1 MPARHGERRGAGL
14 LALALVG
21 AGAAAPS
28 GCGGGGDGPGCGNG
42 RLDPGEMCDDGNT
55 ADGDGCSYRCQTG
68 YNATI
73 RWTVIKN
80 EFPGFNETCA
90 GVGADEIELAMAGPR
105 PDTLRVDCQYGQ
117 TTISELPPGDY
128 TLGATLHEVDPLA
141 MPPVDR
147 PVSSGMTMAAFT
159 IADRSETIDL
169 DFAFADFP
177 GSYTGTFWFRLKW
190 GGATTCTGAA
200 PPVAEQALRLER
212 GGVPLTGLDEMNMP
226 VTLDG
231 ATPAACRPFDDQFAQ
246 KVNGVAWGPAQITV
260 TGLDGAG
267 LAQFRRT
274 FDTFVGAGA
283 ANPELVFDVNSL
295 APDAMPP
302 DASPPDAAPVA
313 DAPAADAM

>member
-212 GGVPLTGLDEMNMP
+212 GGVPLTGLD
-226 VTLDG
+226 
-231 ATPAACRPFDDQFAQ
+231 
-246 KVNGVAWGPAQITV
+246 
-260 TGLDGAG
+260 GAG